1 MKHNHNSLK
10 AKMQK
15 NPNKTFKDLK
25 QKQKAKISECL
36 YIETLNF
43 WRSNNRIPTKQEFD
57 SILDIVY
64 EKIKSAAIWIPY
76 KEVAAYYQSRLN
88 KYSQRIQRETSE
100 NSIQTL
106 NSKQADKTVS
116 KHKNT
121 YRRKKN
127 ARKTEKKSFDFYEF
141 MDDQFAFIAG
151 YTDGGMPYGLQWEDV
166 GIPSDLPFEVKK
178 AIYLGKI

>member
-1 MKHNHNSLK
+1 
-10 AKMQK
+10 MQK

-25 QKQKAKISECL
+25 QKQKAKISEWL

-100 NSIQTL
+100 NSIHTL

-127 ARKTEKKSFDFYEF
+127 ARKTEKKSTAQRHAAGRYCSGNWICCRTASVAKMRQREFISISIVPSLSPYRYLKPAPKFDWSFS
-141 MDDQFAFIAG
+141 
-151 YTDGGMPYGLQWEDV
+151 V
-166 GIPSDLPFEVKK
+166 GCS
-178 AIYLGKI
+178 